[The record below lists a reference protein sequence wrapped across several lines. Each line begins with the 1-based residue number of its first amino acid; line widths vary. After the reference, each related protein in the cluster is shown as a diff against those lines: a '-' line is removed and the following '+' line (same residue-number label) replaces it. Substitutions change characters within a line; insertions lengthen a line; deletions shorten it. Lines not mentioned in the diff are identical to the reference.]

1 MMTRKVKLK
10 SNYDLELKLQSLEV
24 PYKEKHISMCLF
36 LPDSRF
42 GLDDLE
48 KQLSADKMNELID
61 QIVRNGVDLTL
72 P

>member
-36 LPDSRF
+36 LSDSRF